1 MKLQQW
7 SILGAMSAV
16 AALTLATGFSA
27 SAATVDEAR
36 SMPPGVVVSAKRAVT
51 ERFFGTESVAHRV
64 VASPWI
70 APSLEAAKLGTATDA
85 HRTKRLQIGYPRDI
99 PAEQRNLPLAALP
112 WQLLADG
119 SRVARIEVSAA
130 DAPAFRVA
138 YRLEGPT
145 DGLQVRF
152 AGSGRDEVYLT
163 RSLPSAEVT
172 WSPVL
177 EGDAGTVE
185 LRVMPGFDA
194 TQFRLSLEPLSQLV
208 VSPVEFGQKSISGI
222 GRAGS
227 CNIDLACELQQR
239 PSQPLLDMSRAVAKM
254 VFSSAGS
261 SYICTGTLLN
271 SASGANYFYTAAHC
285 IATQA
290 EALSLSTYWFFDAI
304 ACNSTSIPPYQLVTG
319 GADLRVTDTTLDVT
333 LLQLRESPPIG
344 AIPAGWN
351 ANVVLTGSVITGMH
365 HPSGDLK
372 KFSQGTMLGYVQ
384 GTPVSEGAL
393 EVVSGGKANYIQV
406 RYARGTTEGGS
417 SGSGV
422 FTFNSSGYYEL
433 RGGLSGGAAQC
444 SNPTGTDEF
453 ARLDLVFTKL
463 APYLIP
469 SAVIPVTTATQASMV
484 EFFNPQYNFYFISSR
499 ENEKSA
505 LDTFKDAIGTQ
516 LWYRTGNWFKT
527 DPVASSFTSP
537 LTRYYIPGAA
547 KGATRGSH
555 FYTVLNSDR
564 SAITG
569 TGRERI
575 ANPAFGCD
583 GVPNGYFCNEG
594 RDSYIAPPLVT
605 SGGTATCLDNEQK
618 IYRTFRANSA
628 RYSDDGNHRY
638 LTSAAMYS
646 YMVSD
651 LGWVGEGVAFCATP

>member
-1 MKLQQW
+1 
-7 SILGAMSAV
+7 
-16 AALTLATGFSA
+16 
-27 SAATVDEAR
+27 
-36 SMPPGVVVSAKRAVT
+36 
-51 ERFFGTESVAHRV
+51 
-64 VASPWI
+64 
-70 APSLEAAKLGTATDA
+70 
-85 HRTKRLQIGYPRDI
+85 
-99 PAEQRNLPLAALP
+99 
-112 WQLLADG
+112 
-119 SRVARIEVSAA
+119 
-130 DAPAFRVA
+130 
-138 YRLEGPT
+138 
-145 DGLQVRF
+145 
-152 AGSGRDEVYLT
+152 
-163 RSLPSAEVT
+163 
-172 WSPVL
+172 
-177 EGDAGTVE
+177 
-185 LRVMPGFDA
+185 
-194 TQFRLSLEPLSQLV
+194 
-208 VSPVEFGQKSISGI
+208 
-222 GRAGS
+222 
-227 CNIDLACELQQR
+227 
-239 PSQPLLDMSRAVAKM
+239 
-254 VFSSAGS
+254 
-261 SYICTGTLLN
+261 
-271 SASGANYFYTAAHC
+271 
-285 IATQA
+285 
-290 EALSLSTYWFFDAI
+290 
-304 ACNSTSIPPYQLVTG
+304 
-319 GADLRVTDTTLDVT
+319 
-333 LLQLRESPPIG
+333 
-344 AIPAGWN
+344 
-351 ANVVLTGSVITGMH
+351 
-365 HPSGDLK
+365 
-372 KFSQGTMLGYVQ
+372 MLGYVQ
-384 GTPVSEGAL
+384 GTPVREGAL
-393 EVVSGGKANYIQV
+393 EVVTGGKANYIQV